1 LIAGGPRA
9 ILRAVTDIE
18 AEIARQPRAWREV
31 AELGEELSSRLVRPG
46 ERVAFVGCGSSWFAG
61 QTVAALRER
70 LGAGTSDAFCAS
82 ELPVGRRYDTVVAI
96 SRSGET
102 TEAVDALERSPQW
115 ARGAVQGTGAPE
127 AAPWR
132 VALTTAP
139 GTPLVAIADDAVVL
153 EVATEEAVVETVSVT
168 SVVALWLAALGVDV
182 DGAIEAA
189 ETALSAPLPDRL
201 FAASQHVLLGTG
213 HGVGLAHEGALKLRE
228 AAGAWA
234 ESYPASEL
242 RHGPLGAIGP
252 HSLVWSIGELP
263 GELVDASRDAGA
275 GVVPTTGEAL
285 ADVVLVQ
292 RSAVALARRL
302 GRDPAHPPR
311 LERAV
316 VLR

>member
-1 LIAGGPRA
+1 M
-9 ILRAVTDIE
+9 TDIE
-18 AEIARQPRAWREV
+18 AEIARQPSAWREM
-31 AELGEELSSRLVRPG
+31 AKLGRRLSDRLVRRG
-46 ERVAFVGCGSSWFAG
+46 QRLAFVGCGSSWFAG
-61 QTVAALRER
+61 QAIAALRER

-82 ELPVGRRYDTVVAI
+82 ELPVGRRYDAVVAI

-102 TEAVDALERSPQW
+102 TEAVDALERSPEW
-115 ARGAVQGTGAPE
+115 AGGEARDADRRGP
-127 AAPWR
+127 APWR
-132 VALTTAP
+132 VALTTVP
-139 GTPLVAIADDAVVL
+139 GTPLVAVADEAFVLGIAA
-153 EVATEEAVVETVSVT
+153 EESVVETVSVT
-168 SVVALWLAALGVDV
+168 SVVALWLAALGLDV
-182 DGAIEAA
+182 EGAAAAA
-189 ETALSAPLPDRL
+189 EAVLRAPLPDRL
-201 FAASQHVLLGTG
+201 FAARQHVLLGTG
-213 HGVGLAHEGALKLRE
+213 HGVGLASEGALKLRE

-252 HSLVWSIGELP
+252 HSLVWSIGELEGP
-263 GELVDASRDAGA
+263 LVDAAEDAGA
-275 GVVPTTGEAL
+275 SVVPTSGDAL